1 MSHEFKIMDSS
12 NVIITYTDY
21 DDIPLATL
29 KHVISFIPDLGTLI
43 DSNEILL
50 ETDTIDAGVTDNFV
64 TESTLTTIGIELE
77 AATSIGELLLE
88 TGDKVS
94 FQDIIFIEE
103 KTFTDGD
110 NLVFNGTDSSSTDA
124 GSNII
129 VELRDG
135 RHKLVPEDFADGEEN
150 HLVLETA
157 SDVNTTDHYHF
168 PAGEPH
174 VNGDGHTEEEH
185 REIALWNFKLKT
197 LITQEITN
205 ASSL

>member
-1 MSHEFKIMDSS
+1 MAHAFRIMDNT
-12 NVIITYTDY
+12 NVITTYTDY

-50 ETDTIDAGVTDNFV
+50 ETDTLDSGVTDNFV
-64 TESTLTTIGIELE
+64 TESTITTEEIELE
-77 AATSIGELLLE
+77 TATSIGELLLE
-88 TGDKVS
+88 SGDKVS
-94 FQDIIFIEE
+94 FQDIVFPDD

-110 NLVFNGTDSSSTDA
+110 NLVLDGIDGSSTDA
-124 GSNII
+124 GSNFIM
-129 VELRDG
+129 ELRDG

-157 SDVNTTDHYHF
+157 SDLNTAEHYHV
-168 PAGEPH
+168 PAGEGH
-174 VNGDGHTEEEH
+174 VDGDGHTEEEH
-185 REIALWNFKLKT
+185 REIALWNFKLQT
-197 LITQEITN
+197 LITQENTN

>member
-50 ETDTIDAGVTDNFV
+50 ETDTLDAGVTDNFV

-77 AATSIGELLLE
+77 TATSIGELLLE

-103 KTFTDGD
+103 KTFTAGD
-110 NLVFNGTDSSSTDA
+110 NLVLNGTDSSSTDA

-157 SDVNTTDHYHF
+157 SDVNTTDHYHQ
-168 PAGEPH
+168 PTGEHH
-174 VNGDGHTEEEH
+174 VDGDGHTEEEH
-185 REIALWNFKLKT
+185 REIALWGFKLQA
-197 LITQEITN
+197 LITQENIN